1 MTISQLFIFI
11 GFALFTSCIKKRNIR
26 KWLLLIASVIAI
38 YWIQPASS
46 IRHLDF
52 WLPTAM
58 LTIIGWVYFVSKL
71 SSSSGYRL
79 RSDIFTI
86 TVILGLIFVIGSL
99 RYLGPLCCVTST
111 PPPSI
116 WIVLVSIILVFLL
129 WMFGLWV
136 FPGKTW
142 GLNLLIFILLCLFVI
157 QKNNEFA
164 LLVSTGLRS
173 LSGQSLELA
182 SSMDISWIGFSYIA
196 FRLIHVLRDRITGRL
211 PEIDLAELITYI
223 IFFPTITAGPIDRIQ
238 RFIEDLR
245 ADFTLKSPQIILGG
259 KRILI
264 GLFKKFALAD
274 SLALIA
280 LNPQNAVQVTS
291 TGWTWIMLY
300 AYSFRIY
307 YDFSGYTDIALGIG
321 QLLGFSLPENFNRS
335 YLQTNLTTFW
345 NNWHMTLTNWF
356 RAYFFNP
363 LTRAMRTSKRK
374 LPLWLIIF
382 VAQLSTMVL
391 IGLWHGIT
399 WNFVIW
405 GFWHGV
411 GLFIHNRW
419 ADLTRPILKLADKS
433 TGIQR
438 LVDSLG
444 VLLTFNYVS
453 LGWLW
458 FVLPNPEISIQV
470 FQKLIGI

>member
-1 MTISQLFIFI
+1 
-11 GFALFTSCIKKRNIR
+11 
-26 KWLLLIASVIAI
+26 
-38 YWIQPASS
+38 
-46 IRHLDF
+46 
-52 WLPTAM
+52 
-58 LTIIGWVYFVSKL
+58 
-71 SSSSGYRL
+71 
-79 RSDIFTI
+79 
-86 TVILGLIFVIGSL
+86 
-99 RYLGPLCCVTST
+99 
-111 PPPSI
+111 
-116 WIVLVSIILVFLL
+116 
-129 WMFGLWV
+129 
-136 FPGKTW
+136 
-142 GLNLLIFILLCLFVI
+142 
-157 QKNNEFA
+157 
-164 LLVSTGLRS
+164 
-173 LSGQSLELA
+173 
-182 SSMDISWIGFSYIA
+182 MDISWIGFSYIA